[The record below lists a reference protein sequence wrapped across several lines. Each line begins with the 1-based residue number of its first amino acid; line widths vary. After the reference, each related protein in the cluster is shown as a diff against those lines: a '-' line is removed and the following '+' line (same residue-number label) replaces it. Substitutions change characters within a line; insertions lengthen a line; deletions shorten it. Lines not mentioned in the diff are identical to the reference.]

1 MPRPCAICVHER
13 HEEVDAAL
21 LNNEPFQ
28 TIAKRFGTSVLTVL
42 THRNH
47 LSAAPEEATGAQD
60 VARAFE
66 ALDQMITLE
75 GNCVTLLQVAEAAS
89 ELRVVFSAI
98 GQVRRNLETLLA
110 LTSQLDKVLKAQ
122 T

>member
-21 LNNEPFQ
+21 LNNEPYQ
-28 TIAKRFGTSVLTVL
+28 AIAKRFGTSVVAVL
-42 THRNH
+42 SHRNH
-47 LSAAPEEATGAQD
+47 LSEAPGMATGALA

-66 ALDQMITLE
+66 TLDQIKTLE
-75 GNCVTLLQVAEAAS
+75 GNCVTLLQVAEGAS
-89 ELRVVFSAI
+89 EVRVVFSAV
-98 GQVRRNLETLLA
+98 GQVRRNLETLLE
-110 LTSQLDKVLKAQ
+110 LTSQLDKALKAQ